1 MMISFSFLQKKRYRA
16 ALLGLTFLVV
26 LGLAAL
32 IDGVFENYDSVSGPQ
47 TGIIN
52 EQAFPL
58 QEISGMYLFPKKA
71 GQEQKVY
78 LVGDTKASLGISYW
92 NGTKLRNHK
101 VIDFSLAIGR
111 KWGLCKSLKVSG
123 CEDYLKM
130 ITSQWEAVTSDKS
143 EKAFLLHEQ
152 LGTIFVFDPDSDEI
166 VSLINLDSFTMGADK
181 TRYKSTVSK
190 ENAMGEGMILLRN
203 GHILVI
209 KERYKPSVI
218 EFGPPGSEPEG
229 YDKDLWVSDQYEFPI
244 TGKQYTMVP
253 LKIWTIPKQHKNC
266 DLSELSPDQSGN
278 LWVLSQQCSWLAG
291 LSDLYV
297 NESEMGF
304 KSFLRLPSKLKKAEA
319 FIIPEPGLFVVAED
333 KQSMKRP
340 NIYMIRSEEQKPS
353 RSTKEKPVS
362 LVN

>member
-1 MMISFSFLQKKRYRA
+1 MISFTFLKKKRYRA
-16 ALLGLTFLVV
+16 GLLGLSFLIV

-32 IDGVFENYDSVSGPQ
+32 IDGVFEDYDSVSGIQ
-47 TGIIN
+47 TGIIH
-52 EQAFPL
+52 EQLFPL

-229 YDKDLWVSDQYEFPI
+229 YHKDLWVSDQYEFPI
-244 TGKQYTMVP
+244 ASEQYTMVP

-278 LWVLSQQCSWLAG
+278 LWLLSQQCSWLAS

-297 NESEMGF
+297 NKSEMGF
-304 KSFLRLPSKLKKAEA
+304 ESFLRLPSKLKKAEA